1 VVALH
6 LLHFQLSIPYDLS
19 LFYGIHS
26 VSSTQWPVWH
36 FHLHWSWA
44 LYLKITTVLHM
55 LWWNSTVANITSA
68 NSETESDCLL
78 MVFASSCCSLLNT
91 VVKHKLNYCNCGILL
106 QVSLIYVIPYPD
118 FSKNKVYLYYFTS
131 ICIKKDSMTGMNT
144 RC

>member
-1 VVALH
+1 MTCLA
-6 LLHFQLSIPYDLS
+6 FPSPLSS
-19 LFYGIHS
+19 LFENHYCAPH
-26 VSSTQWPVWH
+26 VMVK
-36 FHLHWSWA
+36 LC
-44 LYLKITTVLHM
+44 
-55 LWWNSTVANITSA
+55 TVANITSA

-91 VVKHKLNYCNCGILL
+91 VVKHKLNYCCGILL

-118 FSKNKVYLYYFTS
+118 FSKNKGYLYYFTS